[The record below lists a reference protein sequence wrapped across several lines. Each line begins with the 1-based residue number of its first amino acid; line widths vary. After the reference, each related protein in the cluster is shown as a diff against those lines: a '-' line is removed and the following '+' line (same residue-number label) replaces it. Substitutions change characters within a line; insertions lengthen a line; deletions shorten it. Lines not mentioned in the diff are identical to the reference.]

1 MPPPPTPFAHRRSH
15 RLITPPSPPSSLDDK
30 TCLPKM
36 SLHKGATFHYSSSS
50 SEEDPTLS
58 IPHLSRRSPTCSSAF
73 LASWLADK
81 QDVAQ
86 SIADFEETFS
96 GARGKRHYARRR
108 SAQNFEQ
115 QVRAHRA
122 SLPADEGLGSS
133 ISSTSSDK
141 ELSQNFARALDLI
154 SDKDS
159 GLGTSIADQESAHIG
174 RTSEEDGLTKDLIQG
189 WLVRCLSMCS
199 FVDHIPAEA
208 NSSAPLRRTRQQT
221 AVTQS
226 IAPPTTKIS
235 KKQPS
240 LSRVAR
246 KKISQSIID
255 PILEEARFEEF
266 RPLVSSLGNKAN
278 KAIRCLRDL
287 EQSLIFQPLVS
298 ILLSHL
304 SIDSDFDPS
313 KTLSVSQNLY
323 RTFGEFSIQLVVDTY
338 HQLSESDQRRAS
350 DRPYDNGY
358 FLDLVQQVGRLASQV
373 GRRRNSVTGSEE
385 DDEMAY
391 SPGDEV
397 TVEGGLA
404 TTGDVAEL
412 VRWKKGKGISLRT
425 GLPYEPTP
433 GIKREASS
441 LLDDDVARSM
451 ARRKKGYI
459 PEYVE
464 MKCSDPD
471 CDKIFTRKCDLSK
484 HEKTHSRPF
493 KCPEPTCKYHEQG
506 LPTEKERDRHINDK
520 HDPNPHFYKCN
531 FCEFRTKR
539 ESNCKQHMEKKH
551 NWMYER
557 AKGKEKGGRM
567 TPAQTPQTPS
577 MDYSSGMQSPAM
589 SYMSSHWDDGSSI
602 AGSLAGSA
610 QLTPYDQTMQAFD
623 FNQAPTYSAPLFPRD
638 NQAMN
643 YQSYDYNQQ
652 YHGAYISPTNTHPMT
667 PHQMTTPVT
676 PAYSNITGQS
686 PYLPHVDMNMDCVNP
701 NTYDTSLPTP
711 ESFLQPHSRNP
722 SISHQSPMTYDM
734 GNNNFDDPMIG
745 QSVGIPDNDF
755 ALFRG
760 DNTCPFSNP
769 AAASATLFPSAA
781 EFSILDND
789 PILFDDEGFGG
800 DYSMTN

>member
-1 MPPPPTPFAHRRSH
+1 
-15 RLITPPSPPSSLDDK
+15 
-30 TCLPKM
+30 M

-96 GARGKRHYARRR
+96 GARGKRHSARRR

-122 SLPADEGLGSS
+122 SLPTDEGLGSS
-133 ISSTSSDK
+133 ISSASSDK

-159 GLGTSIADQESAHIG
+159 GLGTSIGDQESAHVE
-174 RTSEEDGLTKDLIQG
+174 RTSEEDGLSKDLIQG
-189 WLVRCLSMCS
+189 WLVRCLLMCS
-199 FVDHIPAEA
+199 FIDHIPTEA
-208 NSSAPLRRTRQQT
+208 NSSAPLRRTRQQGTQT

-235 KKQPS
+235 KKQPC

-255 PILEEARFEEF
+255 PILKEERFEDF
-266 RPLVSSLGNKAN
+266 HPLVSSLGNKAN

-298 ILLSHL
+298 ILLSNL
-304 SIDSDFDPS
+304 SLDSDLDFA

-338 HQLSESDQRRAS
+338 HQLSETDQRRAS

-373 GRRRNSVTGSEE
+373 GCRRNSVTASEE

-412 VRWKKGKGISLRT
+412 VRWKRGKGISLRT
-425 GLPYEPTP
+425 GLEYEPTL

-464 MKCSDPD
+464 MKCSDPE

-493 KCPEPTCKYHEQG
+493 KCPEPSCKYHDQG

-531 FCEFRTKR
+531 YCEFRTKR

-551 NWMYER
+551 NWQYER

-589 SYMSSHWDDGSSI
+589 SSHWDDGSSV

-638 NQAMN
+638 NQGMS

-652 YHGAYISPTNTHPMT
+652 YHGVYISPTNTHPMT

-676 PAYSNITGQS
+676 PAYSHITGQS
-686 PYLPHVDMNMDCVNP
+686 PYLPHMNMDCDNP
-701 NTYDTSLPTP
+701 NNYETSLPTP
-711 ESFLQPHSRNP
+711 DSFLQPHSRNP
-722 SISHQSPMTYDM
+722 SISHQSPLTFDM
-734 GNNNFDDPMIG
+734 DDPMIA
-745 QSVGIPDNDF
+745 QSGVMPDNDF
-755 ALFRG
+755 SLFRG
-760 DNTCPFSNP
+760 DNTSPFSNP

-781 EFSILDND
+781 DFCVLDND
-789 PILFDDEGFGG
+789 PLLFDEEGFGG

>member
-1 MPPPPTPFAHRRSH
+1 MPPPPTPFAHRRSQ
-15 RLITPPSPPSSLDDK
+15 RLITPTSPPSPDSK
-30 TCLPKM
+30 SCLPKM
-36 SLHKGATFHYSSSS
+36 SLHKGATFHHSSSS

-81 QDVAQ
+81 QDVAA

-96 GARGKRHYARRR
+96 GARGSRPSARRR

-115 QVRAHRA
+115 QIKTHRA
-122 SLPADEGLGSS
+122 SLSSDEGLGSS
-133 ISSTSSDK
+133 VASLTSDK

-159 GLGTSIADQESAHIG
+159 GLGTSVGDNIP
-174 RTSEEDGLTKDLIQG
+174 EEDGLSKDLIQG
-189 WLVRCLSMCS
+189 WLARCLLMCS
-199 FVDHIPAEA
+199 RIDQFPAEA
-208 NSSAPLRRTRQQT
+208 DSQAPLRRTRQQSSQAT
-221 AVTQS
+221 STPAAAVTHS
-226 IAPPTTKIS
+226 ISPPTS
-235 KKQPS
+235 KNFKKHPS
-240 LSRVAR
+240 LSRAAR
-246 KKISQSIID
+246 KTISQSILD
-255 PILEEARFEEF
+255 PILKDERFEDF
-266 RPLVSSLGNKAN
+266 HPLVSSLGNKAN

-298 ILLSHL
+298 TLLSNL
-304 SIDSDFDPS
+304 TSDSDFESP
-313 KTLSVSQNLY
+313 KTLSISQHLF
-323 RTFGEFSIQLVVDTY
+323 RTFGEFSVQLVVDTY
-338 HQLSESDQRRAS
+338 HQLSESDQRRPS

-373 GRRRNSVTGSEE
+373 GRRRNSITETEE
-385 DDEMAY
+385 EDEMAY
-391 SPGDEV
+391 SPGDEI

-404 TTGDVAEL
+404 QTGDVAEL

-425 GLPYEPTP
+425 GQAYEPTP

-464 MKCSDPD
+464 MKCSDPT
-471 CDKIFTRKCDLSK
+471 CDKIFTRKCDLAK

-493 KCPEPTCKYHEQG
+493 KCPETTCKYHELG

-520 HDPNPHFYKCN
+520 HDNNPHYYKCD

-551 NWMYER
+551 NWVYER
-557 AKGKEKGGRM
+557 AKGKEKGARL

-589 SYMSSHWDDGSSI
+589 SYKSSHWDDGSSI

-610 QLTPYDQTMQAFD
+610 QLTPYDQPMPFD

-643 YQSYDYNQQ
+643 YQNFGYNQQ
-652 YHGAYISPTNTHPMT
+652 YGPYISPTNTHPMT

-676 PAYSNITGQS
+676 PAYSNITVQS
-686 PYLPHVDMNMDCVNP
+686 PYLSNVDMTLDCN
-701 NTYDTSLPTP
+701 NHNNYDANLPTP
-711 ESFLQPHSRNP
+711 ESFLQPYSRNP
-722 SISHQSPMTYDM
+722 SISHQSPMTFDM
-734 GNNNFDDPMIG
+734 GNTTFDDPMIG
-745 QSVGIPDNDF
+745 QSVDLPDNDF

-760 DNTCPFSNP
+760 DNTSPFSNP
-769 AAASATLFPSAA
+769 AAASATLFPSAS
-781 EFSILDND
+781 EFAILDND
-789 PILFDDEGFGG
+789 PMFDESFGG
-800 DYSMTN
+800 DYMTN

>member
-1 MPPPPTPFAHRRSH
+1 
-15 RLITPPSPPSSLDDK
+15 
-30 TCLPKM
+30 M

-81 QDVAQ
+81 EDVAQ

-96 GARGKRHYARRR
+96 GARGKRHSTRRR
-108 SAQNFEQ
+108 SARDFEQ

-133 ISSTSSDK
+133 ISSANSDK
-141 ELSQNFARALDLI
+141 ELSQDFARALDLI

-159 GLGTSIADQESAHIG
+159 GLGTSIGDQESVRVG
-174 RTSEEDGLTKDLIQG
+174 RIPEEDGLSKDLIQG
-189 WLVRCLSMCS
+189 WLVRCCLMCS
-199 FVDHIPAEA
+199 SIDQIPAEA
-208 NSSAPLRRTRQQT
+208 DSSALPRRTRQQGTQT

-226 IAPPTTKIS
+226 IAPPTS
-235 KKQPS
+235 RSHKKHPS

-246 KKISQSIID
+246 KKISQYIID
-255 PILEEARFEEF
+255 PILKEERFEDF
-266 RPLVSSLGNKAN
+266 HPLVSSLGSKAN

-298 ILLSHL
+298 ILLSDL
-304 SIDSDFDPS
+304 SIDSDLEPH
-313 KTLSVSQNLY
+313 KTLSISRHLY
-323 RTFGEFSIQLVVDTY
+323 RTFSEFSIQLVVDTY
-338 HQLSESDQRRAS
+338 HQLSEVDQRRPS

-373 GRRRNSVTGSEE
+373 GRRRNSTSESEE
-385 DDEMAY
+385 DEMAY

-404 TTGDVAEL
+404 NTGDVAEL

-459 PEYVE
+459 PEIVE
-464 MKCSDPD
+464 MKCSDPE

-493 KCPEPTCKYHEQG
+493 KCPEPSCKYHEQG

-520 HDPNPHFYKCN
+520 HDPNPHYYKCN

-551 NWMYER
+551 NWQYER
-557 AKGKEKGGRM
+557 AKGKEKAGRM

-589 SYMSSHWDDGSSI
+589 SYKSSHWDDGSSI
-602 AGSLAGSA
+602 AGSLAGSV
-610 QLTPYDQTMQAFD
+610 QLTPYEQPMAFD
-623 FNQAPTYSAPLFPRD
+623 GFNQATTYSAPLFPRD
-638 NQAMN
+638 NQGMN
-643 YQSYDYNQQ
+643 YQNYDYNQQ
-652 YHGAYISPTNTHPMT
+652 YHGAYISPTSTHPMT

-686 PYLPHVDMNMDCVNP
+686 PYLPNVDMSMDCGNP
-701 NTYDTSLPTP
+701 NDFNASLPTP

-734 GNNNFDDPMIG
+734 GNNFEDPMIG
-745 QSVGIPDNDF
+745 QNVGIPDNDF

-760 DNTCPFSNP
+760 DNTSPFSNP
-769 AAASATLFPSAA
+769 AAASATLFPSAS
-781 EFSILDND
+781 EFAILDND
-789 PILFDDEGFGG
+789 PLFNDEGFAG
-800 DYSMTN
+800 DYDMTN